1 MNVNEIGKK
10 LDDALG
16 KMKVNMLKALEI
28 EAKKSIAMNF
38 NAGGRPKWE
47 PSIKRG
53 KAKGTKTLRISG
65 NMSKTSAVRD
75 EASSSITFYPNPLAR
90 AYSRI
95 HHEGGTINHPGR
107 KLKFVKNKSGR
118 TVFGKDKRKRG
129 VVKEVQGK
137 SYTIRMPARPWL
149 VIPPEDYPRIL
160 SSLAR
165 AAKF

>member
-1 MNVNEIGKK
+1 MNVNEIEKK
-10 LDDALG
+10 LNETVG
-16 KMKVNMLKALEI
+16 KIKIDLLKALEI

-38 NAGGRPKWE
+38 NAGGRPAWE

-65 NMSKTSAVRD
+65 NMSRISAVRD
-75 EASSSITFYPNPLAR
+75 DANSIVTLLPNPLAR

-107 KLKFVKNKSGR
+107 NLKFVKNKAGR

-129 VVKEVQGK
+129 VVKEVKGK
-137 SYTIRMPARPWL
+137 SYTIRIPARPWL
-149 VIPPEDYPRIL
+149 IIPREDYSRIL
-160 SSLAR
+160 RSLGR
-165 AAKF
+165 AVKL